1 MRGLRLPSC
10 VLLCLFLTTPLM
22 TWAGNCPEGQKL
34 NDRQGDCQPIPG
46 WKAEKVEKLVVVNAE
61 DYKTISANDIK
72 NIKFPSS
79 DAILNC
85 GFAYF
90 EAEGWLAGMGPIKLD
105 QFGVKAV
112 NADWYYNFDFGTRGA
127 NGERLRKNVAK
138 NNSRI
143 KSCIFRDGSGWIFDL
158 PMTSSYNPIYWHVQA
173 IHIGHKGWNSLGNM
187 YVREKSK
194 FPVRVGDIKEL
205 NFDVDYKYD
214 LVEGMVNIHLA
225 LWFVDEAKDDPNKV
239 GDDPFLEV
247 MIKLK
252 NQDPNDCR
260 TTVGSFRVIGETWRY
275 CFKNSGWSQG
285 TNDSSIKKFASM
297 NIQFPNN
304 RSNLNGAHTFNLKL
318 KDLIVGL
325 KKKGYIKDDQK
336 LLGLEFNNELKYGRG
351 VMDITHMD
359 YKLVKH

>member
-1 MRGLRLPSC
+1 MKGLRLASC
-10 VLLCLFLTTPLM
+10 FLLSLLFTTPFV
-22 TWAGNCPEGQKL
+22 TWAGSCLEGQKW
-34 NDRQGDCQPIPG
+34 NDRQGECVSIPG

-85 GFAYF
+85 GFANF
-90 EAEGWLAGMGPIKLD
+90 ESEGWTAGMGPIKANPNLD
-105 QFGVKAV
+105 V
-112 NADWYYNFDFGTRGA
+112 NADWYYNIDWGFREQYA
-127 NGERLRKNVAK
+127 AAIKKSAAK
-138 NNSRI
+138 NKSRI
-143 KSCIFRDGSGWIFDL
+143 KSCIFRDGSGWFFDM
-158 PMTSSYNPIYWHVQA
+158 PKTSTFKPIYWHQQS

-187 YVREKSK
+187 YVSEQSP
-194 FPVRVGDIKEL
+194 FPVKVGDIKEL
-205 NFDVDYKYD
+205 DFDVAYTYQ
-214 LVEGMVNIHLA
+214 LVDGMVNIHLG

-239 GDDPFLEV
+239 GIDPFLEV
-247 MIKLK
+247 MVKIK

-260 TTVGSFRVIGETWRY
+260 TTVGSFKVIGETWRY
-275 CFKNSGWSQG
+275 CFMKSGWSQG
-285 TNDSSIKKFASM
+285 AHDHLVKYFDTI

-304 RSNLNGAHTFNLKL
+304 RSNLNGTHTFNLKL

-336 LLGLEFNNELKYGRG
+336 ILGLEFNNELKYGRG